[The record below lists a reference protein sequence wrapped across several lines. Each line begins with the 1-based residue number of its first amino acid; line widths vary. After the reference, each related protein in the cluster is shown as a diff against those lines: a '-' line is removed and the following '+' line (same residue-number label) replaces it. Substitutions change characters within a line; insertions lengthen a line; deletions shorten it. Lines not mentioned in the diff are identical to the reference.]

1 MKKLLISA
9 AIMATSFTAASQD
22 YEQFGDWYF
31 ISNQDPLTGEDKSAA
46 IIMNDRKSLSVRCE
60 NGELRPLL
68 SPNTYLGSDG
78 VVVDYRV
85 GHNAVSSFNA
95 NLSTTGTVVFM
106 PSSLVAE
113 LKTGDSAVFR
123 VRDFRGTPYTSEF
136 SLNGF
141 EQAVSKISCSH

>member
-1 MKKLLISA
+1 MKKLLIA
-9 AIMATSFTAASQD
+9 TAIMATSFTASAD
-22 YEQFGDWYF
+22 YQQFGDWF
-31 ISNQDPLTGEDKSAA
+31 FFSNQDALTGEDRSVA

-60 NGELRPLL
+60 NGSLRPLL
-68 SPNTYLGSDG
+68 SPNTYLGRDG

-123 VRDFRGTPYTSEF
+123 VRDFRGTPHTSEF

-141 EQAVSKISCSH
+141 EQAASKISCGQ